1 MEKVKNK
8 KLGKRRNRN
17 RYRSRVDGTAD
28 RPRLAV
34 FRSLKHIYVQ
44 AIDDRNAITLAATSS
59 RDPEFRKGKERG
71 SNKEGARRIGEII
84 GEKLKEKGL
93 QIAVF
98 DRGGNQYHG
107 RVRALAEGARS
118 KGLKF

>member
-1 MEKVKNK
+1 METVKNK

-44 AIDDRNAITLAATSS
+44 AIDDRNEVTLAATSS
-59 RDPEFRKGKERG
+59 RDPEFRKGRNG
-71 SNKEGARRIGEII
+71 GAIR
-84 GEKLKEKGL
+84 KGP
-93 QIAVF
+93 
-98 DRGGNQYHG
+98 GG
-107 RVRALAEGARS
+107 LAR
-118 KGLKF
+118 